1 MNFSRLIANRFLLKS
16 KVSSSS
22 KITGW
27 IAVVGLAVG
36 CMAMVLSLSVLNG
49 FENRVIDRIIG
60 FESDLRLTKINDWDS
75 AIDLISNFDEVK
87 ETMPF
92 QERKGL
98 ILGRGNA
105 KRMVS
110 LKAVNMDKIS
120 SFYDFNSF
128 TKVKSADLPIVYLGE
143 MTARRLNV
151 DKGDIVRIFSPIDY
165 GYSWGLPVQI
175 QCIVGGVFNI
185 QVLDLDDKIAFIPS
199 QIGAK
204 IFSRKTMPDGIDIRL
219 HEDTDVKSVA
229 IKISEKI
236 IGAKIES
243 WGDLHSELFGAM
255 QFERVGTLAVLS
267 LIILVAC
274 FNLVA
279 TLVLITAQKTR
290 EFGILQVLGASRTSI
305 KSIIFNQGLI
315 ISVTGIFSG
324 LFISLVF
331 IFCQNYFG
339 IITLPQDIYFTPY
352 LPMEISANDII
363 VILLISFLMVFVS
376 INIAARRTLM
386 YSPLNLIK
394 LEK

>member
-1 MNFSRLIANRFLLKS
+1 MTFSRLIAKRFLLKS

-128 TKVKSADLPIVYLGE
+128 TKVESADLPIVYLGE

-165 GYSWGLPVQI
+165 GYAWGLPVQI
-175 QCIVGGVFNI
+175 QCVVGGIFNI

-219 HEDTDVKSVA
+219 HEDTDVESVA

-274 FNLVA
+274 FNLIA

-363 VILLISFLMVFVS
+363 VILSISFLMVFVS

-386 YSPLNLIK
+386 FSPLNLIK

>member
-128 TKVKSADLPIVYLGE
+128 TKVESADLPIVYLGE

-219 HEDTDVKSVA
+219 HEDTDVESVA

-274 FNLVA
+274 FNLIA

-376 INIAARRTLM
+376 INIAARRTLLF
-386 YSPLNLIK
+386 SPLNLIK

>member
-1 MNFSRLIANRFLLKS
+1 MTFSRLIAKRFLLKS

-128 TKVKSADLPIVYLGE
+128 TKVESADLPIVYLGE

-219 HEDTDVKSVA
+219 HEDTDVESVA

-274 FNLVA
+274 FNLIA

-339 IITLPQDIYFTPY
+339 IITLPQDIYFIPY
-352 LPMEISANDII
+352 LPMEISVNDII
-363 VILLISFLMVFVS
+363 VILSISFLMVFVS

-386 YSPLNLIK
+386 FSPLNLIK

>member
-1 MNFSRLIANRFLLKS
+1 MTFSRLIAKRFLLKS

-128 TKVKSADLPIVYLGE
+128 TKVESADLPIVYLGE

-151 DKGDIVRIFSPIDY
+151 DKGDIVRILSPIDY

-175 QCIVGGVFNI
+175 RCVVGGIFNI

-219 HEDTDVKSVA
+219 HEDTDVESVA

-274 FNLVA
+274 FNLIA

-363 VILLISFLMVFVS
+363 VILSISFLMVFVS

-386 YSPLNLIK
+386 FSPLNLIK

>member
-1 MNFSRLIANRFLLKS
+1 MTFSRLIAKRFLLKS

-128 TKVKSADLPIVYLGE
+128 TKVESADLPIVYLGE

-219 HEDTDVKSVA
+219 HEDTDVESVA

-274 FNLVA
+274 FNLIA

-290 EFGILQVLGASRTSI
+290 EFGILQVLGVSRTSI

-363 VILLISFLMVFVS
+363 VILSISFLMVFVS

-386 YSPLNLIK
+386 FSPLNLIK

>member
-1 MNFSRLIANRFLLKS
+1 MTFSRLIAKRFLLKS

-128 TKVKSADLPIVYLGE
+128 TKVESADLPIVYLGE

-219 HEDTDVKSVA
+219 HEDTDVESVA

-274 FNLVA
+274 FNLIA

-290 EFGILQVLGASRTSI
+290 EFGILQVLGTSRTSI

-339 IITLPQDIYFTPY
+339 ILTLPQDIYFTPY

-363 VILLISFLMVFVS
+363 VILSISFLMVFVS

-386 YSPLNLIK
+386 FSPLNLIK

>member
-1 MNFSRLIANRFLLKS
+1 MTFSRLIAKRFLLKS

-175 QCIVGGVFNI
+175 QCVVGGVFNI

-219 HEDTDVKSVA
+219 HEDTDIESVA
-229 IKISEKI
+229 MKIREKI

-363 VILLISFLMVFVS
+363 VILLISFMMVFVS

>member
-1 MNFSRLIANRFLLKS
+1 MTFSRLIAKRFLLKS

-128 TKVKSADLPIVYLGE
+128 TKVESADLPIVYLGE

-219 HEDTDVKSVA
+219 HEDTDVESVA

-290 EFGILQVLGASRTSI
+290 EFGILQVLGTPRTSI

-386 YSPLNLIK
+386 FSPLNLIK

>member
-1 MNFSRLIANRFLLKS
+1 MTFSRLIAKRFLLKS

-128 TKVKSADLPIVYLGE
+128 TKVESADLPIVYLGE

-219 HEDTDVKSVA
+219 HEDTDVESVA

-274 FNLVA
+274 FNLIA

-376 INIAARRTLM
+376 INIAARRTLLF
-386 YSPLNLIK
+386 SPLNLIK

>member
-1 MNFSRLIANRFLLKS
+1 MTFSRLIAKKFLLKS

-49 FENRVIDRIIG
+49 FENRVVDRIIG

-128 TKVKSADLPIVYLGE
+128 TKVESADLPIVYLGE

-219 HEDTDVKSVA
+219 HEDTDVESVA

-236 IGAKIES
+236 VGAKIES

-255 QFERVGTLAVLS
+255 QFERVGALAVLS

-274 FNLVA
+274 FNLIA

-290 EFGILQVLGASRTSI
+290 EFGILQVLGVSRTSI

-315 ISVTGIFSG
+315 ISITGIFSG

-331 IFCQNYFG
+331 IFFQNYFG

-386 YSPLNLIK
+386 FSPLNLIK

>member
-1 MNFSRLIANRFLLKS
+1 MTFSRLIAKRFLLKS

-128 TKVKSADLPIVYLGE
+128 TKVESADLPIVYLGE

-219 HEDTDVKSVA
+219 HDDTDVESVA

-274 FNLVA
+274 FNLIA

-352 LPMEISANDII
+352 LPMEISVNDII
-363 VILLISFLMVFVS
+363 VILSISFLMVFVS

-386 YSPLNLIK
+386 FSPLNLIK

>member
-1 MNFSRLIANRFLLKS
+1 MTFSRLIAKRFLLKS

-87 ETMPF
+87 ETMTF

-98 ILGRGNA
+98 IVGKGNT

-363 VILLISFLMVFVS
+363 VILLISFLMVFIS

-386 YSPLNLIK
+386 LSPLNLIK

>member
-1 MNFSRLIANRFLLKS
+1 MTFSRLIAKRFLLKS

-128 TKVKSADLPIVYLGE
+128 SELKSADLPIVYLGE

-219 HEDTDVKSVA
+219 HEDTDVESVA

-274 FNLVA
+274 FNLIA

-363 VILLISFLMVFVS
+363 VILSISFLMVFVS

-386 YSPLNLIK
+386 FSPLNLIK

>member
-1 MNFSRLIANRFLLKS
+1 MTFSRLIAKRFLLKS

-128 TKVKSADLPIVYLGE
+128 TKVESADLPIVYLGE

-219 HEDTDVKSVA
+219 HDDTDVESVA

-274 FNLVA
+274 FNLIA

-363 VILLISFLMVFVS
+363 VILSISFLMVFVS
-376 INIAARRTLM
+376 INIAARRTLLF
-386 YSPLNLIK
+386 SPLNLIK

>member
-1 MNFSRLIANRFLLKS
+1 MTFSRLIAKRFLLKS

-274 FNLVA
+274 FNLIA

-386 YSPLNLIK
+386 FSPLNLIK

>member
-1 MNFSRLIANRFLLKS
+1 MTFSRLIAKRFLLKS

-128 TKVKSADLPIVYLGE
+128 TKVESADLPIVYLGE

-219 HEDTDVKSVA
+219 HEDTDAESVA

-274 FNLVA
+274 FNLIA

-376 INIAARRTLM
+376 INIAARRTLIF
-386 YSPLNLIK
+386 SPLNLIK

>member
-1 MNFSRLIANRFLLKS
+1 MTFSRLIAKRFLLKS

-128 TKVKSADLPIVYLGE
+128 TKVESADLPIVYLGE

-219 HEDTDVKSVA
+219 HDDTDVESVA

-274 FNLVA
+274 FNLIA

-363 VILLISFLMVFVS
+363 VILSISFLMVFVS

-386 YSPLNLIK
+386 FSPLNLIK

>member
-1 MNFSRLIANRFLLKS
+1 MNFSRLIAKRFLLKS
-16 KVSSSS
+16 QESSPS

-49 FENRVIDRIIG
+49 FEKRVVDKIIG
-60 FESDLRLTKINDWDS
+60 FESDLRLTKVNDWDS
-75 AIDLISNFDEVK
+75 AISIISNFDEVK
-87 ETMPF
+87 ETMTF

-98 ILGRGNA
+98 IVGKGNT

-128 TKVKSADLPIVYLGE
+128 VEVKSADLPIVYLGE

-151 DKGDIVRIFSPIDY
+151 DKGDVIRIFSPIDY
-165 GYSWGLPVQI
+165 GYSWGVPVQI
-175 QCIVGGVFNI
+175 QCIVGEIFNI
-185 QVLDLDDKIAFIPS
+185 QVLDLDDKIAFIPTE
-199 QIGAK
+199 IGEK
-204 IFSRKTMPDGIDIRL
+204 IFTRKSMPDGIDIRL
-219 HEDTDVKSVA
+219 HEDADVQSVA

-236 IGAKIES
+236 IEAKVES

-274 FNLVA
+274 FNLIA

-290 EFGILQVLGASRTSI
+290 EFGILQVLGTSRSSI
-305 KSIIFNQGLI
+305 KSIIMNQGLI
-315 ISVTGIFSG
+315 IGLTGIFSG

-331 IFCQNYFG
+331 IFCQNSFG
-339 IITLPQDIYFTPY
+339 IITLPEDIYFTSY
-352 LPMEISANDII
+352 LPMEISVNDII
-363 VILLISFLMVFVS
+363 VILLISFFMVYIS

-386 YSPLNLIK
+386 FSPLNLIK

>member
-1 MNFSRLIANRFLLKS
+1 MNFSRLIAKRFLFRGKGYSPS
-16 KVSSSS
+16 KV
-22 KITGW
+22 TGW

-36 CMAMVLSLSVLNG
+36 CIAMVLSLSVLNG
-49 FENRVIDRIIG
+49 FENRVINKIIG
-60 FESDLRLTKINDWDS
+60 FESDLRLTKVNDWNG
-75 AIDLISNFDEVK
+75 ALELINEFDEVK
-87 ETMPF
+87 ETMIF
-92 QERKGL
+92 QERKAL
-98 ILGRGNA
+98 IIGRGDA
-105 KRMVS
+105 KRMIS

-128 TKVKSADLPIVYLGE
+128 TKVESADLPIVYLGE

-165 GYSWGLPVQI
+165 GYSWGLPAQI

-219 HEDTDVKSVA
+219 HEDTDVESVA

-236 IGAKIES
+236 IEAKVES

-274 FNLVA
+274 FNLIA

-363 VILLISFLMVFVS
+363 VILSISFLMVFVS

-386 YSPLNLIK
+386 FSPLNLIK

>member
-1 MNFSRLIANRFLLKS
+1 MTFSRLIAKRFLLKS

-128 TKVKSADLPIVYLGE
+128 TKVESADLPIVYLGE

-199 QIGAK
+199 KIGAK

-219 HEDTDVKSVA
+219 HEDTDVESVA

-274 FNLVA
+274 FNLIA

-339 IITLPQDIYFTPY
+339 IITLPQDIYFIPY
-352 LPMEISANDII
+352 LPMEISVNDII
-363 VILLISFLMVFVS
+363 VILSISFLMVFVS

-386 YSPLNLIK
+386 FSPLNLIK

>member
-1 MNFSRLIANRFLLKS
+1 MTFSRLIAKRFLLKS

-98 ILGRGNA
+98 ILGRGDT
-105 KRMVS
+105 KRMIS

-128 TKVKSADLPIVYLGE
+128 TEVKSADLPIIYLVE

-219 HEDTDVKSVA
+219 HDDTDVESVA

-274 FNLVA
+274 FNLIA

-363 VILLISFLMVFVS
+363 VILSISFLMVFVS

-386 YSPLNLIK
+386 FSPLNLIK

>member
-1 MNFSRLIANRFLLKS
+1 MTFSRLIAKRFLLKS

-128 TKVKSADLPIVYLGE
+128 TKVESADLPIVYLGE

-185 QVLDLDDKIAFIPS
+185 QVLDLDDKVAFIPS

-219 HEDTDVKSVA
+219 HEDTDVESVA

-274 FNLVA
+274 FNLIA

-363 VILLISFLMVFVS
+363 VILSISFLMVFVS

-386 YSPLNLIK
+386 FSPLNLIK

>member
-1 MNFSRLIANRFLLKS
+1 MTFSRLIAKKFLLKS

-128 TKVKSADLPIVYLGE
+128 TKVESADLPIVYLGE

-219 HEDTDVKSVA
+219 HEDTDVESVA

-274 FNLVA
+274 FNLIA

-386 YSPLNLIK
+386 FSPLNLIK

>member
-1 MNFSRLIANRFLLKS
+1 MTFSRLIAKRFLLKS

-49 FENRVIDRIIG
+49 FENRVIERIIG

-128 TKVKSADLPIVYLGE
+128 TKVESADLPIVYLGE

-151 DKGDIVRIFSPIDY
+151 DKGDVIRIFSPIDY
-165 GYSWGLPVQI
+165 GYSWGVPVQI
-175 QCIVGGVFNI
+175 QCIVGEIFNI
-185 QVLDLDDKIAFIPS
+185 QVLDLDDKVAFIPS

-219 HEDTDVKSVA
+219 HEDTDVESVA

-274 FNLVA
+274 FNLIA

-339 IITLPQDIYFTPY
+339 IITLPQDIYFIPY

-363 VILLISFLMVFVS
+363 VILSISFLMVFVS

-386 YSPLNLIK
+386 FSPLNLIK

>member
-1 MNFSRLIANRFLLKS
+1 MTFSRLIAKRFLLKS

-128 TKVKSADLPIVYLGE
+128 TKVESADLPIVYLGE

-219 HEDTDVKSVA
+219 HEDTDVESVA

-236 IGAKIES
+236 IGGKIES

-274 FNLVA
+274 FNLIA

-363 VILLISFLMVFVS
+363 VILSISFLMVFVS

-386 YSPLNLIK
+386 FSPLNLIK

>member
-1 MNFSRLIANRFLLKS
+1 MTFSRLIAKKFLLKS

-128 TKVKSADLPIVYLGE
+128 TKVESADLPIVYLGE

-219 HEDTDVKSVA
+219 HEDTDVESVA

-274 FNLVA
+274 FNLIA

-363 VILLISFLMVFVS
+363 VILSISFLMVFVS

-386 YSPLNLIK
+386 FSPLNLIK

>member
-60 FESDLRLTKINDWDS
+60 FESDLRLTKVNDWDS

-87 ETMPF
+87 ETMPY

-98 ILGRGNA
+98 ILGRGNT

-128 TKVKSADLPIVYLGE
+128 TEVKSADLPIVYLGE

-175 QCIVGGVFNI
+175 QCVVGGVFNI

-219 HEDTDVKSVA
+219 HEDTDAKSVA

-274 FNLVA
+274 FNLIA

-290 EFGILQVLGASRTSI
+290 EFGILQVLGTSRSSI
-305 KSIIFNQGLI
+305 KSIIMNQGLI
-315 ISVTGIFSG
+315 IGLTGIFSG

-331 IFCQNYFG
+331 IFCQNSFG
-339 IITLPQDIYFTPY
+339 IITLPEDIYFTSY
-352 LPMEISANDII
+352 LPMEISVNDII
-363 VILLISFLMVFVS
+363 VILLISFFMVYIS

-386 YSPLNLIK
+386 FSPLNLIK

>member
-1 MNFSRLIANRFLLKS
+1 MTFSRLIAKKFLLKS

-128 TKVKSADLPIVYLGE
+128 TKVESADLPIVYLGE

-219 HEDTDVKSVA
+219 HEDTDVESVA

-255 QFERVGTLAVLS
+255 QFERVGALAVLS

-274 FNLVA
+274 FNLIA

-363 VILLISFLMVFVS
+363 VILSISFLMVFVS

-386 YSPLNLIK
+386 FSPLNLIK

>member
-1 MNFSRLIANRFLLKS
+1 MTFSRLIAKRFLLKS

-128 TKVKSADLPIVYLGE
+128 TKVESADLPIVYLGE

-219 HEDTDVKSVA
+219 HEDTDVESVA

-274 FNLVA
+274 FNLIA

-363 VILLISFLMVFVS
+363 VILSISFLMVFVS

-386 YSPLNLIK
+386 FSPLNLIK

>member
-1 MNFSRLIANRFLLKS
+1 MTFSRLIAKRFLLKS

-274 FNLVA
+274 FNLIA

-363 VILLISFLMVFVS
+363 VILLISFMMVFVS

-386 YSPLNLIK
+386 FSPLNLIK

>member
-1 MNFSRLIANRFLLKS
+1 MTFSRLIAKRFLLKS

-128 TKVKSADLPIVYLGE
+128 TKVESADLPIVYLGE

-219 HEDTDVKSVA
+219 HEDTDVESVA
-229 IKISEKI
+229 IKISKKI

-274 FNLVA
+274 FNLIA

-363 VILLISFLMVFVS
+363 VILSISFLMVFVS

-386 YSPLNLIK
+386 FSPLNLIK

>member
-219 HEDTDVKSVA
+219 HEDTDVESVA

-274 FNLVA
+274 FNLIA

-363 VILLISFLMVFVS
+363 VILLISFMMVFVS

-386 YSPLNLIK
+386 FSPLNLIK